1 MRMAISRWTTPAALY
16 LAMVFLSGQSC
27 FADSPASPGT
37 EAAASAAKQVD
48 DIKEIAARAI
58 DASQH
63 DVELVKWIFI
73 AISAVFTLVGISA
86 GVFNYLQLSEALKKL
101 ESFGVEQASQLSDLR
116 TVLSEVLQG
125 QAICDV
131 NLKRLQ
137 AARLALLGLVKQG
150 NKADES
156 LATRGQIREIA
167 DGILDLLDAM
177 KPKVV
182 KLGSPRWRAW
192 EHGCR
197 GLTHLELDDISSAIA
212 CLEKAIELL
221 PAELHENR
229 PRLASH
235 FYNLACAYSRQ
246 GTAESRRLAVDSLQV
261 VFHHSQWRWKEASA
275 DADFEPL
282 KTDPAFIKLIEHA
295 KKRV

>member
-1 MRMAISRWTTPAALY
+1 MRIAISSWTLPVALS
-16 LAMVFLSGQSC
+16 LAMVFLGGQFC
-27 FADSPASPGT
+27 LADSIGNPGT
-37 EAAASAAKQVD
+37 DQGASVAKHAE

-63 DVELVKWIFI
+63 DVEMVKWIFI

-137 AARLALLGLVKQG
+137 IARLALLNLEKEED
-150 NKADES
+150 KIDES
-156 LATRGQIREIA
+156 VATRGQIREIA

-197 GLTHLELDDISSAIA
+197 GLTHLELEDISSAIA
-212 CLEKAIELL
+212 CLKKAIELL
-221 PAELHENR
+221 PAQLQENK

-235 FYNLACAYSRQ
+235 YYNLACAYSRQ
-246 GTAESRRLAVDSLQV
+246 GTVESRRLAVDSLRI
-261 VFHHSQWRWKEASA
+261 VFKHSRWRWKEATA
-275 DADFEPL
+275 DADFESL
-282 KTDPAFIKLIEHA
+282 KTDLAFVKLIEYA